1 MRKLGVWATY
11 SGPHDTK
18 RKEGMAVCIPPPN
31 EKKAQR
37 GANNNSD
44 ICVNS
49 TVKCYTKNN
58 GNRFRLWCIVK
69 FPVQRTRG
77 KLIKKGRRY
86 FHCNPPTTIWRII
99 FSSHLFAATRF
110 FPVLARYGRK
120 NSTNSEV
127 CGMTVGYSCIFILW
141 IGVFTSQWLPTAKK
155 CEI

>member
-1 MRKLGVWATY
+1 MEFNDSLGSAFSIDVLREEKMRKLEVWATY

-58 GNRFRLWCIVK
+58 GNRFRLWYIVK

-86 FHCNPPTTIWRII
+86 FHCNPPTTI
-99 FSSHLFAATRF
+99 
-110 FPVLARYGRK
+110 
-120 NSTNSEV
+120 
-127 CGMTVGYSCIFILW
+127 
-141 IGVFTSQWLPTAKK
+141 
-155 CEI
+155 